1 MLMDD
6 RLHRVVMPNVAGG
19 APVTVQRFNDA
30 QTQAAVEAAL
40 ANLKANSA
48 ILDVRINNE
57 DGVRGVVA
65 AKLGGSW
72 SVGLIGELDRKN
84 NWQAGARVGFSW

>member
-1 MLMDD
+1 MDN
-6 RLHRVVMPNVAGG
+6 RLHRVVMPGGAGG
-19 APVTVQRFNDA
+19 APVTVQRFNDT

-65 AKLGGSW
+65 AKLGGRW
-72 SVGLIGELDRKN
+72 SVGLIGELDRQKD
-84 NWQAGARVGFSW
+84 WAAGVRVGFSW